1 MTGPQKQN
9 EAGGSSRT
17 TAGTQRQTVSQAL
30 FAPAAAGALIP
41 YGQFRIKVLTT
52 FLDRTPFSLR
62 ASRLCRRSAS
72 LTFLAIGSFA
82 NALT

>member
-9 EAGGSSRT
+9 EAGGSSRA

-41 YGQFRIKVLTT
+41 CGQFRIKV
-52 FLDRTPFSLR
+52 FS
-62 ASRLCRRSAS
+62 
-72 LTFLAIGSFA
+72 T
-82 NALT
+82 